1 MPRKECNSCTNK
13 PRKEC
18 PNDYCIDHC
27 SMTDEHEI
35 KFTTTDY
42 LESNY

>member
-1 MPRKECNSCTNK
+1 MKKECNSCTNK

-27 SMTDEHEI
+27 SMTIEHEI
-35 KFTTTDY
+35 ILTNIIKCDGK
-42 LESNY
+42 